1 MREAKCGRM
10 LGILHK
16 GFSRFPWKQL
26 DLNAWVHK
34 AVLPGACYWFG
45 GGTKLHFHDSYRLAE
60 QVAFQSDVLAKNRY
74 TLSRVEMFVFS
85 SASWVIRSPL
95 RKHEIAVCTF

>member
-1 MREAKCGRM
+1 MEKNSITELLQSIVTSCKCTEEMKREREAQRKGKCGRI
-10 LGILHK
+10 LGTLYK

-34 AVLPGACYWFG
+34 AVLPGACYWLG

-60 QVAFQSDVLAKNRY
+60 QVAFQSDVLAKNR
-74 TLSRVEMFVFS
+74 
-85 SASWVIRSPL
+85 
-95 RKHEIAVCTF
+95 

>member
-1 MREAKCGRM
+1 MRKGKCGRT
-10 LGILHK
+10 LGTLHK
-16 GFSRFPWKQL
+16 GFSRFPWKQF

-60 QVAFQSDVLAKNRY
+60 QVAFQSDVLAKKQIN
-74 TLSRVEMFVFS
+74 TVQSEN
-85 SASWVIRSPL
+85 
-95 RKHEIAVCTF
+95 VCILQCQLGN